1 VRSAEKKILGLTI
14 GGHSLVHLF
23 EGVLPPLI
31 PLLIGEFDTDYFH
44 LALIV
49 TAFSYAFGLGSL
61 PAGIVADRVGPRRL
75 ITLYLFGAG
84 LLSVAIW
91 PVKSLWGYGI
101 MMGLIG
107 LFCSTY
113 HPSANAL
120 LSLSMTRRGNAFGI
134 HGIAGSLGVASVPIL
149 SAGIGAAFGWRSPHI
164 LFGLVGIGLGC
175 YAIVIGRYLSVP
187 ERKQEVETINP
198 SGSASPGIQIVL
210 FYLSAAT
217 LGISYK
223 GIMTFLPSYLGEQ
236 VLLDFLHLDSVTLGG
251 AMATLALLFGALGQY
266 WAGRLVDRLS
276 TEKFYL
282 LTITATMF
290 FALVMAWSGGMILV
304 AAAVGYALFHFS
316 TQPTQNYI
324 IAKYLPAH
332 RQGLG
337 YGIHFALIFGI
348 GSTAAPVAGYLAD
361 HFGLQA
367 VFIAMGLCYGA
378 AVLLS
383 GSLVLKVN
391 RSASA
396 S

>member
-1 VRSAEKKILGLTI
+1 VRSEEKKILSLTI

-31 PLLIGEFDTDYFH
+31 PLLIGEFRTDYFH

-61 PAGIVADRVGPRRL
+61 PAGILADRVGPRRL

-84 LLSVAIW
+84 LLCLGIW

-120 LSLSMTRRGNAFGI
+120 LSLSMTQRGNAFGI
-134 HGIAGSLGVASVPIL
+134 HGIAGSLGVASVPLL

-175 YAIVIGRYLSVP
+175 YSIAIGRHLSVF
-187 ERKQEVETINP
+187 ERKKEVETTNP
-198 SGSASPGIQIVL
+198 SESASPVLHIVL
-210 FYLSAAT
+210 FFLSAAT
-217 LGISYK
+217 LGITYK
-223 GIMTFLPSYLGEQ
+223 GIMTFLPSYMGEQ

-251 AMATLALLFGALGQY
+251 AMATIALLFGALGQY
-266 WAGRLVDRLS
+266 WAGRLVDRFS
-276 TEKFYL
+276 AEKFYL
-282 LTITATMF
+282 LAITAAML
-290 FALVMAWSGGMILV
+290 FALAMAWSGGLVLV

-316 TQPTQNYI
+316 TQPIQNFI
-324 IAKYLPAH
+324 ISKYLPAH

-337 YGIHFALIFGI
+337 YGIHFALIFGV

-361 HFGLQA
+361 HFGLQS
-367 VFIAMGLCYGA
+367 VFIAMGLCYGV
-378 AVLLS
+378 AVLLA

-391 RSASA
+391 RSRRTA
-396 S
+396 